1 MKLKS
6 VNNELKQLV
15 RKPPEDVAAKTHIHI
30 LTREIERSDSFD
42 NEAERKLVERLKW
55 ISRMT
60 VDKEIFRTLEKMITQ
75 IKKHGITV

>member
-6 VNNELKQLV
+6 VNDELKQLV
-15 RKPPEDVAAKTHIHI
+15 KKPPEDVTAKTHLHI

-42 NEAERKLVERLKW
+42 SEAEKKLVERLKW

-60 VDKEIFRTLEKMITQ
+60 VDKEIFRTLETLSSIIQKD
-75 IKKHGITV
+75 GITA